1 MIEQNFSS
9 PDNILKEATKLVL
22 AIDKVAKEID
32 VPELKKAT
40 DGITIQKQKIL
51 QRHFN
56 NSEKN

>member
-1 MIEQNFSS
+1 MIEQNFSIQ
-9 PDNILKEATKLVL
+9 DNILKEATKLVL

-56 NSEKN
+56 NDEKN